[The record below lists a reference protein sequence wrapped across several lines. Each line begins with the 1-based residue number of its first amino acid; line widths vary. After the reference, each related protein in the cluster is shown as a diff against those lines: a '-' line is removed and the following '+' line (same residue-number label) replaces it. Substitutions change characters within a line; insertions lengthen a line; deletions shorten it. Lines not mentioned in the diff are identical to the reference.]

1 MSFLTIDEKDLSS
14 KYPGVKIESFVV
26 VGINVEIGS
35 GSVISSGVKIY
46 PGTIIGENVK
56 ILENSVIG
64 RPTIVPEL
72 GTIVKRKMSD
82 DILGVCIGDDSVIGS
97 CVVLYR
103 GSVIGKRNIICDLTS
118 VREHCVF
125 GDDVLLGRG
134 VMVQVSTKI
143 GSRTKIMDQCHLPG
157 DMIIE
162 EDVFLSTHVCGA
174 SENSLGR
181 SDSTGKWGGP
191 HIKKGAYI
199 GVNATLLPGVIV
211 GENSVVAASALVSK
225 NVDDFS
231 LVMGVPAKFV
241 RKVESKIN

>member
-1 MSFLTIDEKDLSS
+1 MSFTLINENEFSS
-14 KYPGVKIESFVV
+14 RYPNVKIESFVMI
-26 VGINVEIGS
+26 GHDVEIGE
-35 GSVISSGVKIY
+35 GSAISSGVKVY
-46 PGTIIGENVK
+46 SGTKIGKNVK

-64 RPTIVPEL
+64 RPTIVPQA
-72 GTIVKRKMSD
+72 GSVVKRKMSD
-82 DILGVCIGDDSVIGS
+82 DIPGVQIGDDSVIGA

-103 GSVIGKRNIICDLTS
+103 GSKIGKRNIICDLTS

-134 VMVQVSTKI
+134 VMVQVSTRI

-199 GVNATLLPGVIV
+199 GVNATLLPGVVI

-225 NVDDFS
+225 NVDDFT
-231 LVMGVPAKFV
+231 LVMGVPAKFM
-241 RKVESKIN
+241 RKVELKIS